1 MGIKYLTRLIRDNS
15 PDSIKHVQLHQL
27 SGKRVG
33 IDASLFIYQSL
44 MNIRSGGELLTN
56 DSDKVTSHIAGIFY
70 KTAKYLSLDITPIYF
85 FDGKPPIEKN
95 DVIKSRKKKAA
106 TATESMK
113 KCENKED
120 KEKLSKMSIRLTK
133 DYIDD
138 IKELLT
144 KMGVTY
150 IHIDG
155 EAEAIASEMCRI
167 GFIDYVVTED
177 MDTLTFGCPNMV
189 RNCIDKSFKKQDTI
203 TILNLDQLLLDLEF
217 TYEQFIELCI
227 MCGCDYCS
235 NIPKIGQVKSLK
247 IMKKY
252 GSIETFLEQNDTVE
266 IPDGY
271 QEKYLCAKKL
281 FTMYHGKL
289 NPEEMPFIESNI
301 DIGSLMKYLINDCRL
316 NEVKILNTIKKMQEK
331 YSID

>member
-15 PDSIKHVQLHQL
+15 PESITHIQLHKL

-70 KTAKYLSLDITPIYF
+70 KTAKYLSLNITPIYF
-85 FDGKPPIEKN
+85 FDGKPPIEKKA
-95 DVIKSRKKKAA
+95 VIKSRKEKASI
-106 TATESMK
+106 ATENMK
-113 KCENKED
+113 KCENKEE

-133 DYIDD
+133 EYIED

-189 RNCIDKSFKKQDTI
+189 RNCVDKSLKKQDTI
-203 TILNLDQLLLDLEF
+203 SVFNLDRLLIDLEF
-217 TYEQFIELCI
+217 TYDQFVELCI

-235 NIPKIGQVKSLK
+235 NIPRIGQVKSLQF
-247 IMKKY
+247 IKKY
-252 GSIETFLEQNDTVE
+252 GSIESFLESNE
-266 IPDGY
+266 KFKIPEGY
-271 QEKYLCAKKL
+271 VEKYQCAKKL
-281 FTMYHGKL
+281 FKMYHGKL
-289 NPEEMPFIESNI
+289 NPSEMPFVKSDI
-301 DIGSLMKYLINDCRL
+301 DIGSLMKYLINDCQL
-316 NEVKILNTIKKMQEK
+316 NEEKILNTIKKIQEK
-331 YSID
+331 YNSD